1 MKNLG
6 SRSSSARS
14 SRVVVLTVV
23 VLIGVVSIGRAAV
36 TSNGDVTP
44 DPTTTTLTNYLIVGN
59 TADGSMTVDGGSLV
73 ESSISYIGL
82 NSGSTGSV
90 TVGGVGS
97 VWMSSGDLYVGR
109 DGNGTLS
116 ITGGGSVSNDYGR
129 IGHGFRAPGS
139 VAVDGNGSTWIN
151 RGSLAVGA
159 SGFGTLTIGSGGHV
173 LVGNDLSI
181 NSVSTLAFTLSN
193 PSDPFLDVNGS
204 ASLDGTL
211 LVDVSPSLTLAAGD
225 TFTIT
230 DIGGSQ
236 SGQFVN
242 YAEGDFVTAKGG
254 VDLRLTYAGGT
265 GNDVELF
272 ALLLG
277 DMDGNGILNLG
288 DVGALVLALTN
299 RTAYNAAYPTVNA
312 DFAGDAD
319 HSNIFDTGD
328 IGPFSGLF
336 GGLASANAVPEPST
350 FLLAA
355 FALLGLAY
363 GRRRR
368 A

>member
-1 MKNLG
+1 
-6 SRSSSARS
+6 
-14 SRVVVLTVV
+14 V
-23 VLIGVVSIGRAAV
+23 
-36 TSNGDVTP
+36 
-44 DPTTTTLTNYLIVGN
+44 
-59 TADGSMTVDGGSLV
+59 TVDGNNSAWTNSGVLYVGHDGNGSL
-73 ESSISYIGL
+73 SITDSGSVSNTTGYIGL